1 MTPAMQSGW
10 APKTLN
16 VTAARKANG
25 DQANF
30 RFSFTVLRHPPRGET
45 RRGGG
50 RGTQLESKTSL
61 TPYWPVVSIRSSEK
75 AIPGCNPVRNA
86 RSVSRRPRVGKE
98 RESWAGATKRDGRGR
113 LRRRQR
119 PSLGSLCSCT
129 RLSSRTGRRAPS
141 EDSAERGSWS
151 ARTQGR
157 ASGGWMSGGQGRT
170 ARRSWMMPAPGLP
183 SRW

>member
-1 MTPAMQSGW
+1 MTPAMHSGW

-16 VTAARKANG
+16 VAAARKAKG

-30 RFSFTVLRHPPRGET
+30 RFNFTVLRHPPLGET

-50 RGTQLESKTSL
+50 REGTKLESKTSF

-75 AIPGCNPVRNA
+75 AIPGCDPVRSA

-98 RESWAGATKRDGRGR
+98 RESWAGATKRDERGR

-129 RLSSRTGRRAPS
+129 RPSSRRCRRAPS
-141 EDSAERGSWS
+141 EDDTKSGRWS

-157 ASGGWMSGGQGRT
+157 ASGGVGREGRT
-170 ARRSWMMPAPGLP
+170 ARRSWTMPAPGLP
-183 SRW
+183 SRR